1 MAADES
7 KNKVDQTTPGTAEK
21 DEAAPKAAKPR
32 VAKPKPAAAKTA
44 KPAAA
49 KAKTA
54 KPAAAKAKA
63 EKPAP
68 AKAKAEKPAPAK
80 AKAEKP
86 APAKAA
92 KAAPAKAAR
101 PKTATTKAAKSV
113 VEKPAKAAKGDE
125 PAKAAAA
132 QAESAAEQ
140 KAEKAEKP
148 ARARRM
154 RAAKATAEQAAPPVK
169 AERPPKPVVER
180 AVHEPR
186 RGKAG
191 SAMVVDGSGKEIASR
206 DLVPS
211 RFAVPADVNTLH
223 LVVRG
228 EQAARRRGTA
238 STKTRGEV
246 AGSTAKL
253 FRQKGTGR
261 ARVGSVKSPIR
272 TGGGTAFGPKPRS
285 YFIKVNRKV
294 VKKAL
299 AMALSN
305 RAENGNLFVAAGLE
319 LDAPSTRR
327 LNDLLAAIDC
337 AAPVLVVTND
347 EPAVSKSVRNLFYAE
362 TAEVGALSTE
372 QVLRARSLVLT
383 EKAFDA
389 LNQA

>member
-1 MAADES
+1 VAADES
-7 KNKVDQTTPGTAEK
+7 KKTVDEATPGTTGT
-21 DEAAPKAAKPR
+21 DEAKAARAAPPRAPKPRAAKPKAAGAKADKAEKPTK
-32 VAKPKPAAAKTA
+32 AEKPAKTA
-44 KPAAA
+44 KP
-49 KAKTA
+49 KAE
-54 KPAAAKAKA
+54 AKAKA
-63 EKPAP
+63 EKPKAAAGKPP
-68 AKAKAEKPAPAK
+68 ARVAEPKAEAAAEKPAKAEKPSK
-80 AKAEKP
+80 AK
-86 APAKAA
+86 
-92 KAAPAKAAR
+92 
-101 PKTATTKAAKSV
+101 
-113 VEKPAKAAKGDE
+113 
-125 PAKAAAA
+125 KAAAA
-132 QAESAAEQ
+132 EAVEPAEAE
-140 KAEKAEKP
+140 APKAEKP
-148 ARARRM
+148 ARARRA
-154 RAAKATAEQAAPPVK
+154 RAAKPKAEAAAPRPK
-169 AERPPKPVVER
+169 AERPPKIKVER
-180 AVHEPR
+180 PAHEPR

-191 SAMVVDGSGKEIASR
+191 SATVVDTNGNEVATR
-206 DLVPS
+206 DLAPT

-261 ARVGSVKSPIR
+261 ARAGSVKSPIR
-272 TGGGTAFGPKPRS
+272 TGGGTTFGPKPRS

-305 RAENGNLFVAAGLE
+305 RAENGNVFVAAGLE
-319 LDAPSTRR
+319 LETPSTRR
-327 LNDLLAAIDC
+327 LNELLAGIDC

-362 TAEVGALSTE
+362 TADVGALSTE

>member
-1 MAADES
+1 VAADES
-7 KNKVDQTTPGTAEK
+7 KNKVDQTTPGK

-32 VAKPKPAAAKTA
+32 VAKPAAAKAKAEKPASAKTA

-49 KAKTA
+49 RAKAE

-80 AKAEKP
+80 A

-92 KAAPAKAAR
+92 K

-125 PAKAAAA
+125 QAKAAAA
-132 QAESAAEQ
+132 EAESAAEQ

-148 ARARRM
+148 ARARRA

-211 RFAVPADVNTLH
+211 RFAVAADVNTLH

>member
-7 KNKVDQTTPGTAEK
+7 KNKVDETTAGATGSEKAKAAPKPAKPRAAKPKAEAK
-21 DEAAPKAAKPR
+21 AAKPAKVEKPVKAAPKATKPKAETKVEKPAKTAPKAAKPKAEAK
-32 VAKPKPAAAKTA
+32 VEKPAKAAPKAKKPKAE
-44 KPAAA
+44 
-49 KAKTA
+49 
-54 KPAAAKAKA
+54 AKA
-63 EKPAP
+63 EK
-68 AKAKAEKPAPAK
+68 
-80 AKAEKP
+80 
-86 APAKAA
+86 PAKAA
-92 KAAPAKAAR
+92 KAAEAETPAEPEAA
-101 PKTATTKAAKSV
+101 
-113 VEKPAKAAKGDE
+113 
-125 PAKAAAA
+125 
-132 QAESAAEQ
+132 
-140 KAEKAEKP
+140 KP
-148 ARARRM
+148 ARARRT
-154 RAAKATAEQAAPPVK
+154 RGAKAKAEKAAPPVK
-169 AERPPKPVVER
+169 APRPPKPVVER
-180 AVHEPR
+180 TVHEPR
-186 RGKAG
+186 HGKAG
-191 SAMVVDGSGKEIASR
+191 AATVVDERGAEVATR
-206 DLVPS
+206 DLVPA
-211 RFAVPADVNTLH
+211 RFAVPADINTLH

-285 YFIKVNRKV
+285 YFFKVNRKV

-319 LDAPSTRR
+319 LEAPSTRR
-327 LNDLLAAIDC
+327 LNDLLTAIDC
-337 AAPVLVVTND
+337 AAPVLVVTHD

-362 TAEVGALSTE
+362 TSEVGALSTE

-383 EKAFDA
+383 EKALDA